1 MSRQVEAVN
10 CPLVPINLWQSTRA
24 YQLVAV
30 NCQPKRL
37 STLNSSTLISCH
49 SLRGYQLSTRQL
61 SAHESCLSTH
71 QLSTCACQLVVL
83 YYQLSTLNSSTIG
96 YHFVLI
102 NSSTVNLSMSA
113 CGSLL
118 SARQLSTRQLMG
130 RVNLRFCGRTVRVT
144 CTNTCDLFKAGR

>member
-1 MSRQVEAVN
+1 MAVN
-10 CPLVPINLWQSTRA
+10 SCLVSRGLFAVTRA

-30 NCQPKRL
+30 NSCL
-37 STLNSSTLISCH
+37 STHGC
-49 SLRGYQLSTRQL
+49 QLSTQAVLNSELVNSHLVLLISWVSTR
-61 SAHESCLSTH
+61 ESCLSTH

-144 CTNTCDLFKAGR
+144 CTNTYDLFKAGR